1 MRATNFQIRRL
12 GLVLA
17 ALLLAAGIAPAATI
31 TCFIERSYEDL
42 LARQPNRLELQM
54 WTTFLQHRG
63 SRAQLEATLTS
74 SAEYKADL
82 VNGWYQ
88 RFLHRPATAGEIS
101 SYQFLL
107 LHGTT
112 DKQVLGLLLGSDE
125 YFNNAGGTNQGFV
138 NQLFQDLLGRS
149 PNAPESAAL
158 LGVLGQ
164 GAPRTQV
171 VQLILGSQEYEGLE
185 VQAIFLRFL
194 HREPTAAESDFL
206 RLWLQNGASE
216 EAVIDHVMATDEY
229 FNLGCRVAA
238 GQ

>member
-1 MRATNFQIRRL
+1 MTTTNFQIRRL

-31 TCFIERSYEDL
+31 NCFIQRSYQDL
-42 LARQPNRLELQM
+42 LARQPNRLELQL

-63 SRAQLEATLTS
+63 SRAQFEAVLTS
-74 SAEYKADL
+74 SAEYKAEL

-112 DKQVLGLLLGSDE
+112 DKQVLAFLLGSDE

-149 PNAPESAAL
+149 PNPPESAAL
-158 LGVLGQ
+158 LGLLGQ
-164 GAPRTQV
+164 GAPRTQI
-171 VQLILGSQEYEGLE
+171 VQLILGSAEYEGLA
-185 VQAIFLRFL
+185 VQAIFMRFL
-194 HREPTAAESDFL
+194 HRAATDPELNFL

-216 EAVIDHVMATDEY
+216 EAVIDYVMATDEY